1 MNKHEYKAGDKVR
14 ALVDFESL
22 KKGEIYEVEEFL
34 EGGCELWVDKEKTGY
49 EYMFFYEIEPVT
61 EPKYKAGDKVRALV
75 DYESLKKGEIYEVEE
90 FLEDGCEL
98 WVDKEKTGYEYM
110 FFDEIE
116 PVTDNINNYS
126 HCTNN
131 VSRRTYRELNI
142 NNMNEYKLGDK
153 VKALVDWHSLKKGEI
168 YEVRE
173 VLEGGCSLW
182 TDKEKTDSLYMRF
195 DEIEPVTIIETNN
208 FQSLL
213 NQQKTERDDLEKKH
227 QEEWEDLRI
236 TK

>member
-1 MNKHEYKAGDKVR
+1 MNKHE
-14 ALVDFESL
+14 
-22 KKGEIYEVEEFL
+22 
-34 EGGCELWVDKEKTGY
+34 
-49 EYMFFYEIEPVT
+49 
-61 EPKYKAGDKVRALV
+61 YKAGDKVRALV